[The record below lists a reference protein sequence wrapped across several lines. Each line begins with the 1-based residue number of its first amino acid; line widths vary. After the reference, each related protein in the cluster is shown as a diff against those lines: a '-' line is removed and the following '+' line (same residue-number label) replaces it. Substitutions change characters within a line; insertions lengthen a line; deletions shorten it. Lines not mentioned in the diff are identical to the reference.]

1 MRSPPFALSSALAL
15 AAALCALAAGCGNEA
30 FDPESVPNRR
40 PVARIFVA
48 PPEGGELN
56 PTSYFSRTFHWSGSD
71 EDGFVQAYYVSIET
85 EAGASAPWDTTAA
98 TDTTMTFETDDAGR
112 AQALIRLACRDDRG
126 AYSDTVSQYIPLR
139 NFPPVINFVSD
150 YDTFFWSYG
159 AADFRCFALDL
170 DGNVTMDDSVVYYLD
185 TADTTLAPLPAGEPG
200 ANPALRPVIRRLDN
214 LDLGTFQI
222 DLHGEALPGERTLTI
237 RVSDEADATTS
248 FDWTW
253 EVRAALSDVLLVDDS
268 VGDYDRNFYY
278 AAMDSLYG
286 PGGWSLYEIAEGL
299 PDRMWV
305 LLETLR
311 QFPVVFW
318 YTGGGASPRLAAA
331 AELIAQYVQPPAGHA
346 PGKLLMVSPALIG
359 VTGAP
364 PPSFVTNTLGFRST
378 PDQSTF
384 YIPSTKLGLPLK
396 AGLPELAFT
405 GNISAGVGMAAA
417 DSSTTKYLYRLQY
430 HRYISSRPAS
440 RPFVAVRNPPTSS
453 GTFANA
459 VTVTVQLDYCAPASG
474 LAVLRALL
482 SQELGVVLP

>member
-1 MRSPPFALSSALAL
+1 MRSPPLALSLAL
-15 AAALCALAAGCGNEA
+15 SIAAALCALAAGCGNDP
-30 FDPESVPNRR
+30 FDPGSVPNRR
-40 PVARIFVA
+40 PVARIFVTA
-48 PPEGGELN
+48 PVGGVLN
-56 PTSYFSRTFHWSGSD
+56 PTSYFQRTFHWSGTD

-98 TDTTMTFETDDAGR
+98 TDTTMTFETDDTGR

-159 AADFRCFALDL
+159 SADFRCFALDL
-170 DGNVTMDDSVVYYLD
+170 DGNVTMDDSVVFFLD
-185 TADTTLAPLPAGEPG
+185 TADTLLAPLPEGEPG
-200 ANPALRPVIRRLDN
+200 ADPALRPVIKRLD
-214 LDLGTFQI
+214 DPALGTFQI
-222 DLHGEALPGERTLTI
+222 DLHGQAQPGQRTLTI
-237 RVSDEADATTS
+237 RVSDEADATTR

-253 EVRAALSDVLLVDDS
+253 EVRPALSDVLLVDDS
-268 VGDYDRNFYY
+268 VGNFDRAFYHSV
-278 AAMDSLYG
+278 MDSIYG
-286 PGGWSLYEIAEGL
+286 PGGWSLYDISDGL
-299 PDRMWV
+299 PDRLWV

-311 QFPVVFW
+311 QFPAVFW
-318 YTGGGASPRLAAA
+318 YTGASASPRLAAA
-331 AELIAQYVQPPAGHA
+331 ADLVAQYVQPSAGYE
-346 PGKLLMVSPALIG
+346 PGKLLLVSPALIG
-359 VTGAP
+359 VPGAP
-364 PPSFVTNTLGFRST
+364 PPSFVTNTLGFRTT
-378 PDQSTF
+378 PDQPTF

-396 AGLPELAFT
+396 PGLPELAFT
-405 GNISAGVGMAAA
+405 GNISAGVGMSAA
-417 DSSTTKYLYRLQY
+417 DSSTTKYLYRMQY

-453 GTFANA
+453 GTFAQA